1 MDLTDIKRTQ
11 REYYK
16 QLKGKIFI
24 TQMEV
29 QIPQEI

>member
-1 MDLTDIKRTQ
+1 MDPTDIKRTQ

-16 QLKGKIFI
+16 LKGKIFI

-29 QIPQEI
+29 QTPQEL